1 MILRLVHPPGRGIF
15 GAAFASGGISMK
27 WNRLVIVAVAGAL
40 AASHAQR
47 AEADAFVGGL
57 LGGIIGGA
65 IGSSQAQ
72 RTRPRQPTAASTV
85 QRQQNREVQTALN
98 HFGFDV
104 GAPDG
109 AFGPRTRAGISA
121 YQVYLSFPATGQLTE
136 FERNVLITAW
146 QRAQYGGAQVT
157 RIVSGHRD
165 GMRGLLPAVRDELA
179 GGRTRSAGAYGLP
192 WEVAEAVDEIAASSD
207 PTADQLVQR
216 SGFIQLADLNGDGRT
231 DYIIDT
237 SVTGSAF
244 WCNAQACT
252 VQVFVSTPDGYVRN
266 DFQAFDVT
274 PAMFSCQR
282 GNCTIDRAG
291 SATVAVSQQ
300 APQQPQG
307 SLAAPVAA
315 AQPMVQNPAAAA
327 PVAPVAAPTLPTFFP
342 RQVETQVSLSSHC
355 NRVAMMT
362 SANGGFTDIRTM
374 NDPVFVL
381 SEQFCVAR
389 SYAIAE
395 GEALAAQVPGA
406 TPQSVAAQ
414 CQGLGDLLG
423 AHVETLPT
431 SPRAAVL
438 EQVAGIAAGTGMS
451 PSDLSATARICLSSG
466 YMTDTMPVAIGSAL
480 LLAAIGE
487 TAYGEFPAQHLMH
500 GIGVPQ
506 ARSAAVEWFRTS
518 IPAGGVVSADFA
530 PGPEGRNLLLAA
542 ALDRVEGVAPSQPA
556 ATPMP
561 VFNLRGG
568 N

>member
-1 MILRLVHPPGRGIF
+1 
-15 GAAFASGGISMK
+15 MK

-104 GAPDG
+104 GTPDG

-121 YQVYLSFPATGQLTE
+121 YQGYLGFPTTGQLTE
-136 FERNVLITAW
+136 FERTVLITAW
-146 QRAQYGGAQVT
+146 QRAQYGGPQVT

-179 GGRTRSAGAYGLP
+179 GGRSRSAGAYGLP
-192 WEVAEAVDEIAASSD
+192 MEVADAVDEIAASSD
-207 PTADQLVQR
+207 PTAEQLVQR

-282 GNCTIDRAG
+282 GNCTIDRTGGAP
-291 SATVAVSQQ
+291 VAVSQQ
-300 APQQPQG
+300 PPQQPQG
-307 SLAAPVAA
+307 SLAAPVAT
-315 AQPMVQNPAAAA
+315 AQPMVQNPTAAAA
-327 PVAPVAAPTLPTFFP
+327 PAAPVPAAPSLPSFFP
-342 RQVETQVSLSSHC
+342 RQAETQVSLSSHC
-355 NRVAMMT
+355 NRVALVT
-362 SANGGFTDIRTM
+362 SANGGFTDARTM
-374 NDPVFVL
+374 TDPVFVL
-381 SEQFCVAR
+381 NEQFCVAR

-395 GEALAAQVPGA
+395 GEALVAQVPGA

-423 AHVETLPT
+423 VHVEALAT
-431 SPRAAVL
+431 SPRATVL
-438 EQVAGIAAGTGMS
+438 DQVSGFAAGTGMS

-466 YMTDTMPVAIGSAL
+466 YITDTMPVALGSAL
-480 LLAAIGE
+480 LLAALGE
-487 TAYGEFPAQHLMH
+487 SPYGEFPAQHLMH

-506 ARSAAVEWFRTS
+506 AREIALDWFRAS
-518 IPAGGVVSADFA
+518 IPAGAVVSAGFA
-530 PGPEGRNLLLAA
+530 PGPDSRNLLMNA
-542 ALDRVEGVAPSQPA
+542 ALDLVEGVAPTQPVA
-556 ATPMP
+556 APLP
-561 VFNLRGG
+561 VFNLRSG